1 MKNAILASIS
11 VSAIIGVVAV
21 LDLGL
26 GLIGQMGM
34 APFGGQT
41 MMDIMFVIAA
51 ALIGFMGLE
60 SIKEQ
65 K

>member
-1 MKNAILASIS
+1 MKSAILASIS
-11 VSAIIGVVAV
+11 VSAVVGVVAA
-21 LDLGL
+21 LDLAM

-51 ALIGFMGLE
+51 MLIGFMGLE

>member
-21 LDLGL
+21 LDLAL
-26 GLIGQMGM
+26 GLIGQIGM

-41 MMDIMFVIAA
+41 TMDIMFVIAA

>member
-1 MKNAILASIS
+1 MKNAILASIG

-21 LDLGL
+21 LDLAL
-26 GLIGQMGM
+26 GLIGQIGM